1 MRGRVDA
8 ARHAAGDDE
17 PRRGELTCQF
27 KGDASP
33 RRRGLPATHHGDLRL
48 REQFASAL
56 QQQQG
61 GRIGKIGE
69 LRRKIAGGEGHELNA
84 LLPAPG
90 QIRLDEFARR
100 RCQRRRGFRRKPQRQ
115 QQPLRAAQQRL
126 DAAG

>member
-1 MRGRVDA
+1 MSVHLLAIDPQN
-8 ARHAAGDDE
+8 DFCD
-17 PRRGELTCQF
+17 
-27 KGDASP
+27 
-33 RRRGLPATHHGDLRL
+33 LPAEGAAAPTLPVPGAHADMQRLAALLRM
-48 REQFASAL
+48 
-56 QQQQG
+56 QG